1 MAITAQQVIER
12 IQKNTGSPWMFGTDI
27 CEAGKPDT
35 AVSGIATSFT
45 ATFDLLRRAAASG
58 HNLII
63 TRERPFWSHE
73 NTVMEHSGGSV
84 GPLRSD
90 LSKDPLFQQKSEFIA
105 KNNLVV
111 WRLQENWDARPVD
124 SQLQGLAKALG
135 WEKHYKPKPG
145 APAWARANHVFTPPA
160 ATLLETVQ
168 AMKPKLKCVAPRVIG
183 DPSLRVTHAALL
195 HGFLQVPELSVV
207 LRDPAVDLI
216 VCGEP
221 VEWEAGPYFMDVI
234 ASGRKIGM
242 IILGNEISEEPGS
255 GEAAAWIKTLV
266 SEVPVEWM
274 PAGEPFRVLREEGRS

>member
-1 MAITAQQVIER
+1 MAITARQVIER
-12 IQKNTGSPWMFGTDI
+12 IQMNTGSPWMFGTDI
-27 CEAGKPDT
+27 CEAGKPET
-35 AVSGIATSFT
+35 VLTGIATSFT
-45 ATFDLLRRAAASG
+45 ATFDILRRSAASG

-90 LSKDPLFQQKSEFIA
+90 LMKDPLFQQKGEFIV
-105 KNNLVV
+105 KNSLVV

-124 SQLQGLAKALG
+124 SQLQGLARALG
-135 WEKHYKPKPG
+135 WEQHYQPKPG
-145 APAWARANHVFTPPA
+145 IRAWSRANNVFTPPA

-168 AMKPKLKCVAPRVIG
+168 AVKAKLKCVAPRVIG
-183 DPSLRVTHAALL
+183 DPSLRVSRAAVM
-195 HGFLQVPELSVV
+195 HGFLLVPELSAA

-221 VEWEAGPYFMDVI
+221 VEWEAGPYFMDTI

-242 IILGNEISEEPGS
+242 IILGNEVSEEPGS
-255 GEAAAWIKTLV
+255 SEAAAWIKAMV
-266 SEVPVEWM
+266 KEVPVEWI
-274 PAGEPFRVLREEGRS
+274 PAGEPFRVLPQQKRS